1 MKKAISI
8 TPNFITVHMQFKIL
22 KAVTKNFS
30 YKCFLL
36 ALIIYSNQ
44 VTAQSVQDPIQIA
57 FLADIHLQ
65 DIYGSLSN
73 SNFKGVL
80 NPKNNKNVLIRT
92 MESQLQSTRIY
103 NENYFA
109 FLAALDDIASRNIK
123 IVALPGDY
131 TDDGQPLHVRG
142 LAKILKQYQ
151 DKHGISFFITTG
163 NHDPSGPFAQ
173 ESGKSDFMG
182 QNGKNQA
189 IFSQADL
196 HKVNLEKEDPLVLSS
211 DVMKLGYE
219 GIMKELKSFGFYPS
233 KNYIF
238 WATPFSNYT
247 TENYDFSKAENAA
260 TLHNRQY
267 EIAKGYTIPDVS
279 YLVEPVAGLWLLAID
294 GNVYIPKSDDGKN
307 TTSSASYGEA
317 STGYNNVLSHKAH
330 LLKWIKSVSEQ
341 AKKQGKTLIAF
352 SHFPMIDFNDD
363 ATNDLKELLGKNKWQ
378 LNRVPDDAVAEQFGD
393 AGLKI
398 HFGGHMHIND
408 TGVRRSANGNQL
420 VNVQTPSLAAYIPA
434 YKLLTISSDSIA
446 TVETVTTDEVPRFN
460 ELFDLYEKEYQF
472 LKNTG
477 SKTVWNQDILK
488 TKNYH
493 EFTDFHLKELVR
505 LRFMADWPKSFA
517 DFLSNTNGA
526 DLVILSQIK
535 SSNDLEEIITN
546 KKSKTAQWQEAEE
559 KIAALIQSQNLN
571 IEDFKK
577 WKGTDLFTDFYRL
590 RNADKLA
597 IGDIGFE
604 KIKQY
609 KLLID
614 LYLTAR
620 NENNVNPQRHQ
631 LYLFLKI
638 FNNFMNGAPADHF
651 SVNLKSGA
659 IDDLNK

>member
-1 MKKAISI
+1 
-8 TPNFITVHMQFKIL
+8 
-22 KAVTKNFS
+22 
-30 YKCFLL
+30 
-36 ALIIYSNQ
+36 
-44 VTAQSVQDPIQIA
+44 
-57 FLADIHLQ
+57 
-65 DIYGSLSN
+65 
-73 SNFKGVL
+73 
-80 NPKNNKNVLIRT
+80 
-92 MESQLQSTRIY
+92 
-103 NENYFA
+103 
-109 FLAALDDIASRNIK
+109 
-123 IVALPGDY
+123 
-131 TDDGQPLHVRG
+131 
-142 LAKILKQYQ
+142 KILKQYQ